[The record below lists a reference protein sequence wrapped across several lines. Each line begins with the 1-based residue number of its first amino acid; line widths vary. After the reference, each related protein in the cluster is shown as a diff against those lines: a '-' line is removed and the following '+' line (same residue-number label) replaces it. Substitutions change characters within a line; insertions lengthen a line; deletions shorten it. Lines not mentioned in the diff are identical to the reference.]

1 VSSPRRPLVL
11 PDIEP
16 ATQLL
21 PVVPRHGVPEPR
33 VEVEDYLTDDY
44 LADLPEP
51 VEASRRRDPL
61 VWVVAALPV
70 LALLA
75 ILLVIV
81 V

>member
-1 VSSPRRPLVL
+1 MSSPRRPLVL

-21 PVVPRHGVPEPR
+21 PVVPQQAVPEAR
-33 VEVEDYLTDDY
+33 VELDDY

-51 VEASRRRDPL
+51 VAVSRRRDPL
-61 VWVVAALPV
+61 VWPAAALPV

-75 ILLVIV
+75 ILLMIFF
-81 V
+81 

>member
-1 VSSPRRPLVL
+1 MSSPRRPLVL

-33 VEVEDYLTDDY
+33 VEVDDY
-44 LADLPEP
+44 LAELPEP
-51 VEASRRRDPL
+51 VAVSRRRDPL
-61 VWVVAALPV
+61 LWAAAALPV

-75 ILLVIV
+75 ILLIMFL
-81 V
+81 